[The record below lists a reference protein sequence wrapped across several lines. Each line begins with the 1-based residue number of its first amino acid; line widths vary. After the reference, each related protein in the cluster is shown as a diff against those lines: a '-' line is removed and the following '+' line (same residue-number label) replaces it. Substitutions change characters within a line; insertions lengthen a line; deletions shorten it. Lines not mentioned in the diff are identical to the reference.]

1 MIENGVLIR
10 LSVMPEQQEVTYQ
23 SLQNTLQQMKNTLG
37 LPIEWIHVETESVIA
52 KHFQLD

>member
-23 SLQNTLQQMKNTLG
+23 SLQNILQQMKNTLG
-37 LPIEWIHVETESVIA
+37 LPIEWIHVEIESVIA